1 MAKTPKGEL
10 TGAELR
16 KLIRAHNIL
25 VSIKI
30 PKGTDREGLIKLIE
44 GKGYKVD
51 HKKKAIIDAKKDR
64 PRRPKVTLE
73 KAKEVTKPKP
83 KTELQKQKAA
93 EAKAEKAEKK
103 KKEER
108 VIRKKAVEAEKARS
122 KPKAKPKAKPKK
134 EDEVRPKEKVG
145 RPRVDPKKIK
155 VIQPKKKA
163 ESKIEDFIKD
173 ADMNPLNNLAKKI
186 TSAESSIFTK
196 VAAGV
201 LLGSQLGKGVGA
213 DTARKLISKKLN
225 EDGFNFV
232 LGYGN
237 VDPLPEPNT
246 ADGKLVV
253 SLLEKF
259 RDENKLTNSK
269 AWIKVVK
276 LAEKQ
281 VKKDKDKPSKGFSKE
296 RILDLFKAIMK
307 NYTEIVEQG
316 VGQGI
321 TQREV
326 DTSKAVEKKLAE
338 GKMTFT
344 QPQKEIILKAIPAY
358 LDIMSG
364 IASDEQ
370 IAIAKQLQ
378 KKYKEEP
385 TKKKV
390 KPKKKIEPK
399 KKEFEEPDL
408 KGIIIFA
415 LDSAEGEAKVILE
428 RMLKTYNSL
437 TQEQKEKNKRKLSSG
452 EKIGGYVYTYN
463 KRDSSGKMVGRG
475 IKGLLEAEKELNKI
489 AKK

>member
-103 KKEER
+103 KKEVR
-108 VIRKKAVEAEKARS
+108 AIKKEAIKDEKARS
-122 KPKAKPKAKPKK
+122 KPQEKPKPKSKLKK

-145 RPRVDPKKIK
+145 RPKVDPKKIK
-155 VIQPKKKA
+155 VIQPKPKVSDAKKKV

-196 VAAGV
+196 VAAGE
-201 LLGSQLGKGVGA
+201 LLGSQLGKGVSV
-213 DTARKLISKKLN
+213 DTARKLIGKKLN

-237 VDPLPEPNT
+237 VDPLPEKNT
-246 ADGKLVV
+246 SDGKLVV

-269 AWIKVVK
+269 AWSKVVK

-281 VKKDKDKPSKGFSKE
+281 VKKDKGKPSKGFSKE
-296 RILDLFKAIMK
+296 RILEVFKAIMK
-307 NYTEIVEQG
+307 NYTAILQDKNDTEG
-316 VGQGI
+316 VKI
-321 TQREV
+321 
-326 DTSKAVEKKLAE
+326 SKAIEKLLSQ
-338 GKMTFT
+338 GKMTFEK
-344 QPQKEIILKAIPAY
+344 PQKEVIVKAIPAY
-358 LDIMSG
+358 LDLLPG
-364 IASDEQ
+364 AGNTEQ

-378 KKYKEEP
+378 KKYK
-385 TKKKV
+385 
-390 KPKKKIEPK
+390 
-399 KKEFEEPDL
+399 
-408 KGIIIFA
+408 
-415 LDSAEGEAKVILE
+415 
-428 RMLKTYNSL
+428 
-437 TQEQKEKNKRKLSSG
+437 
-452 EKIGGYVYTYN
+452 
-463 KRDSSGKMVGRG
+463 
-475 IKGLLEAEKELNKI
+475 
-489 AKK
+489 